1 MTADLQ
7 RWGPYLLLRDEQ
19 GRRHLIRLGAV
30 QMLADVDEF
39 HDTTVVVVAG
49 RSITVPCP
57 LDDLLACLD
66 GRSA

>member
-7 RWGPYLLLRDEQ
+7 RWGPYLLFRDEL

-30 QMLADVDEF
+30 QLLADADDF
-39 HDTTVVVVAG
+39 QDSTVVVVAG